1 MASDTLSNAHGAL
14 DVIHGGGIAMPPPG
28 VADPFVATTAGD
40 MNFYLQN
47 LLDKKEKQL
56 QQAGNL
62 GQRVL
67 AQQMELEE
75 RIRQLQEL
83 VGDKTDEEE
92 VEDPQAREKYCELS
106 EIIVSWDAENAQLSS
121 AFGASSKVCPSR
133 LVVSELCLVSSSA
146 IRMVINRPRPLP
158 LPSSHTRCLSTNGP
172 RVQLRDNP
180 VVRRTRPTVLSSI
193 QVSVLYYVDS

>member
-1 MASDTLSNAHGAL
+1 MASDTLLNAHDSLGVVRSG
-14 DVIHGGGIAMPPPG
+14 DGGIDMPPPG
-28 VADPFVATTAGD
+28 IADPFVATTAGD

-47 LLDKKEKQL
+47 LLDRKEKQL

-92 VEDPQAREKYCELS
+92 VEDPQAREKYSELS
-106 EIIVSWDAENAQLSS
+106 EMIVTWDAENAQLSS
-121 AFGASSKVCPSR
+121 AFGASSKVRLSR
-133 LVVSELCLVSSSA
+133 
-146 IRMVINRPRPLP
+146 I
-158 LPSSHTRCLSTNGP
+158 
-172 RVQLRDNP
+172 
-180 VVRRTRPTVLSSI
+180 
-193 QVSVLYYVDS
+193 

>member
-1 MASDTLSNAHGAL
+1 MASDTLSNAHDAL
-14 DVIHGGGIAMPPPG
+14 NVVHGGGGGIGMPPPG

-47 LLDKKEKQL
+47 LLDRKEKQL

-92 VEDPQAREKYCELS
+92 VEDPQAREKYRELS
-106 EIIVSWDAENAQLSS
+106 EIIVSWDAENVQLSS
-121 AFGASSKVCPSR
+121 AFGASSKVRPSR
-133 LVVSELCLVSSSA
+133 LVVSELYS
-146 IRMVINRPRPLP
+146 
-158 LPSSHTRCLSTNGP
+158 
-172 RVQLRDNP
+172 
-180 VVRRTRPTVLSSI
+180 VRI
-193 QVSVLYYVDS
+193 FD